1 MTARPSANETP
12 LPVGTHGDGVCE
24 YAWDGYYRVIYFGAS
39 GRVHVGTAGDK
50 NEAIRVAESHRTRMA
65 AAILKGGR

>member
-1 MTARPSANETP
+1 MTARLAPNETP
-12 LPVGTHGDGVCE
+12 LPVPDGCTSE
-24 YAWDGYYRVIYFGAS
+24 YAWDGYYRVIYFGES

-50 NEAIRVAESHRTRMA
+50 AEAIQVAESHRTRMA